1 MKRRDPS
8 IVGGASAVGGPA
20 NINGSSPGARRPT
33 ISKSGS
39 KANVMTPT
47 DAPPRKPTNV
57 VIWSAVIAISAL
69 LLWKLAGVLL
79 LLFSAVVF
87 AAALSAIGDALRK
100 LAPIPRQLAVL
111 VSAGLIFGI
120 LAAIIALFGW
130 RIVAQY
136 EEIIGKVRESVHM
149 LMVFTRSQ
157 GWGQAL
163 IERANGAKVSDA
175 TDTLAPLLGSLLTGT
190 ARYATYGAIVVAGS
204 IFLALS
210 PGRYRDG
217 VLILVPPAQ
226 RAIVS
231 DFLTRSGVILKRWL
245 LSRLI
250 VMVALGVLVSIGL
263 KVLGIDGAITLGL
276 TGGLLTFIPFI
287 GALMAAIPAVLVAL
301 TVSPQ
306 IAILTAFMFWGAHF
320 IEGTFITPLVQDESV
335 DLPPVL
341 TIFSTL
347 AFTVVFG
354 PSGVLLASPLVLVI
368 ITAIQVFYLEGH
380 LGHPPPEPRRRALPW
395 SRRRPAIQPPLGG

>member
-1 MKRRDPS
+1 MTLRVSKAWRSADLV
-8 IVGGASAVGGPA
+8 ILSAV
-20 NINGSSPGARRPT
+20 
-33 ISKSGS
+33 
-39 KANVMTPT
+39 V
-47 DAPPRKPTNV
+47 
-57 VIWSAVIAISAL
+57 AVGAL

-79 LLFSAVVF
+79 LFFSAIVFAIALSAMADGLRRVVPIPRKVAVLA
-87 AAALSAIGDALRK
+87 AAALIV
-100 LAPIPRQLAVL
+100 AVL
-111 VSAGLIFGI
+111 GAVVVM
-120 LAAIIALFGW
+120 FGW

-136 EEIIGKVRESVHM
+136 EEITGKIRESVHI

-163 IERANGAKVSDA
+163 ILRANGAKVSDA

-190 ARYATYGAIVVAGS
+190 ARYATYVVIVVACS
-204 IFLALS
+204 IFLALD
-210 PGRYRDG
+210 PGRCRDG
-217 VLILVPPAQ
+217 VLTLLPPAP
-226 RAIVS
+226 RALCS
-231 DFLTRSGVILKRWL
+231 DFLSRSGVILRQWL

-263 KVLGIDGAITLGL
+263 TMLGIAGAITLGL

-287 GALMAAIPAVLVAL
+287 GALMAAVPAVLVAL

-306 IAILTAFMFWGAHF
+306 TAVLTGFMFWGAHF

-341 TIFSTL
+341 TIISTL

-368 ITAIQVFYLEGH
+368 VTAVRVYYLEGR
-380 LGHPPPEPRRRALPW
+380 LGQPRFIPSPHRHRWAFWTRPRPPH
-395 SRRRPAIQPPLGG
+395 

>member
-1 MKRRDPS
+1 
-8 IVGGASAVGGPA
+8 
-20 NINGSSPGARRPT
+20 
-33 ISKSGS
+33 
-39 KANVMTPT
+39 MTPT

-136 EEIIGKVRESVHM
+136 EEIIGRVRESVHM

-190 ARYATYGAIVVAGS
+190 ARYATYGAIVVAPY
-204 IFLALS
+204 A
-210 PGRYRDG
+210 G
-217 VLILVPPAQ
+217 VLRFNGDLIAEWRDYVDVGVMDAQ
-226 RAIVS
+226 RAGSVATDWVS
-231 DFLTRSGVILKRWL
+231 
-245 LSRLI
+245 
-250 VMVALGVLVSIGL
+250 ALA
-263 KVLGIDGAITLGL
+263 D
-276 TGGLLTFIPFI
+276 
-287 GALMAAIPAVLVAL
+287 
-301 TVSPQ
+301 
-306 IAILTAFMFWGAHF
+306 
-320 IEGTFITPLVQDESV
+320 
-335 DLPPVL
+335 
-341 TIFSTL
+341 
-347 AFTVVFG
+347 
-354 PSGVLLASPLVLVI
+354 
-368 ITAIQVFYLEGH
+368 
-380 LGHPPPEPRRRALPW
+380 
-395 SRRRPAIQPPLGG
+395 RPAL